1 QSLPSGSCWTSCA
14 YIGSANRIVA
24 ALLADLA
31 VCAFGISTG
40 LRREERPSDFVAA
53 GGAAPMDRLIAAAI
67 GRSDRNAPVVTALGA
82 IPGEVNG
89 HIRSLTPSGGA
100 LKRS

>member
-1 QSLPSGSCWTSCA
+1 
-14 YIGSANRIVA
+14 
-24 ALLADLA
+24 
-31 VCAFGISTG
+31 
-40 LRREERPSDFVAA
+40 
-53 GGAAPMDRLIAAAI
+53 MDRLIAAAI

-89 HIRSLTPSGGA
+89 HIRSLTPSSGA